1 MRTEYFRIPPEMGK
15 DSSMQHILLRYAPHY
30 GIIMHTSLVS
40 NRSAVTLQSH
50 SNANHCMV
58 YNPRRG
64 HKTNSSQVGEWSLY
78 FALILCCLWFSIS
91 AVSPFTVFIRCCP
104 CLQRPRSFFSACL
117 ERQRVLFCQLQFPR
131 GANHVVLHGIGDS
144 STVEATDS
152 R

>member
-1 MRTEYFRIPPEMGK
+1 MA
-15 DSSMQHILLRYAPHY
+15 ILFRYAPHY
-30 GIIMHTSLVS
+30 GIIMHASVVS

-64 HKTNSSQVGEWSLY
+64 HKQTVLSCFQVGESSLY

-91 AVSPFTVFIRCCP
+91 AVFPFTLFNRCCP

-131 GANHVVLHGIGDS
+131 GANHVVLHGQDFFAG
-144 STVEATDS
+144 EPN